1 MLEGLKIVEY
11 ATYVAAPSAG
21 GMMADWGADVIKIE
35 AVSGDPIRYFF
46 GTLGAE
52 IDGNPVFDMD
62 NRGKRS
68 LALNTATPEGAEILK
83 KLASEADVFLTNVR
97 PGGLKRAGLDW
108 ESIKQINPK
117 LIYAS
122 VSGYGLEGDDQDR
135 PGLDMAAYWA
145 RSGVA
150 HLTIPKGGEPF
161 ALRTATGDHTTGLAV
176 VSGILAALYER
187 DRTGKGRLVEAS
199 LLRAGIYSHS
209 SDYAIQLRL
218 GRVASTKTRQEM
230 AQPLNNFFKTSDGYW
245 LCILPRH
252 SGDDW
257 PLIARTVGREDLV
270 EDERFTKPKSRKIN
284 ASALIDALDDAFSKQ
299 TLDEWAKRLDE
310 GDVIWAPVQTPAQV
324 VKDPQAIAAG
334 AFVDVPDHDGGTFKA
349 PASPIRFH
357 GADDGPKGASPHL
370 GQHTDEILSELGLSE
385 TERNALREQKII
397 A

>member
-35 AVSGDPIRYFF
+35 AVTGDPIRFFF

-83 KLASEADVFLTNVR
+83 KLAAEADVFLTNVR

-117 LIYAS
+117 LVYAS
-122 VSGYGLEGDDQDR
+122 VSGYGLEGEDQDR

-161 ALRTATGDHTTGLAV
+161 ALRTAAGDHTTGLAV
-176 VSGILAALYER
+176 VGGVLAALYER
-187 DRTGKGRLVEAS
+187 ERTGKGRLVEAS
-199 LLRAGIYSHS
+199 LLRAGIYSHA
-209 SDYAIQLRL
+209 SDYAIQLKL

-230 AQPLNNFFKTSDGYW
+230 AQPLNNFFKTSDGFW

-270 EDERFTKPKSRKIN
+270 EDERFINPKSRKAN
-284 ASALIDALDDAFSKQ
+284 AHALIDALDEAFAEHS
-299 TLDEWAKRLDE
+299 LEEWAKRLDE

-334 AFVDVPDHDGGTFKA
+334 AFVDVPDHEGGTFKA

-357 GADDGPKGASPHL
+357 GADDGPKGVSPQL
-370 GQHTDEILSELGLSE
+370 GQHTDEILSELGLSD
-385 TERNALREQKII
+385 TELASLRDQKII
-397 A
+397 G